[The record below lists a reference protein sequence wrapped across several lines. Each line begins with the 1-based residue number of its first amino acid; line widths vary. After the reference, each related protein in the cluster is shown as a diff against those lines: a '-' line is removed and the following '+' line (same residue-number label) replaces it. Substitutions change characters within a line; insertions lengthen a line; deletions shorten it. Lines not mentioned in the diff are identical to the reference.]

1 MKQSIIR
8 ISQAAPE
15 AAAAL
20 PPVAA
25 PDPMAGMGAA
35 PLDMGMG
42 AMGAPPAAAAAAAP
56 TTDKKI
62 LRTPIESSGMILL
75 DADVEK
81 RLKEQ
86 FSTGAINSTSEQT
99 IANDIWKEYGGT
111 EISGVNPS
119 RKGKRK
125 ENTEVDDAEIKRTE
139 DSKWERLPEGKT
151 LADLD
156 IKLEDLV
163 EMVTAWSQGI
173 ASLKKKEAPA
183 GGGGGMGL
191 ASFNL
196 DKLIKTA
203 KTLDEIG
210 QYSLA
215 DKII

>member
-8 ISQAAPE
+8 ISQAVPE
-15 AAAAL
+15 AAPVA
-20 PPVAA
+20 PPPAAA
-25 PDPMAGMGAA
+25 PDPLAGMGAA
-35 PLDMGMG
+35 PMDMGMS
-42 AMGAPPAAAAAAAP
+42 AMGAPPAAGAAAP

-111 EISGVNPS
+111 DISGVNPS
-119 RKGKRK
+119 KKGKRK
-125 ENTEVDDAEIKRTE
+125 EDTEVDDAEIKRTE
-139 DSKWERLPEGKT
+139 DKKWERLPEGKT

-183 GGGGGMGL
+183 GGGSGMGL
-191 ASFNL
+191 ASINL